1 MAQGNDGNYLQHCI
15 EVEAAVRLAKMDAK
29 KKRLHIALTHGMAPS
44 EPFEVSLNQPKPGL
58 CRRLLRC
65 KLKESKKPRQS
76 DEPAVVDAYRKT
88 NASEKHYPNSA
99 ELLRAIIGTNNLSG
113 GITEI
118 DCEKH
123 RQLAKAWSCSNVKTV
138 CSSWREKIH
147 PEGILACP
155 DDLQTPWLFS
165 MDPMTYRESDS
176 EDDDKLHRCDID
188 ILSRALSRYF
198 SSGNPGIVALLV
210 YGVGKNDNDRQHL
223 FWNFVKDLKEL
234 IADNLSGRFE
244 VAASYYSNPYMWGNR
259 NLAGLIH
266 SSQIDL
272 SSNLKSACLE
282 LGIEP
287 GRNLAARL

>member
-165 MDPMTYRESDS
+165 MDPVTYS
-176 EDDDKLHRCDID
+176 EGGDKHDNLNGTDID
-188 ILSRALSRYF
+188 ILSCALSRYF
-198 SSGNPGIVALLV
+198 SSGNPGVASLFV
-210 YGVGKNDNDRQHL
+210 YNVGKHKGDDQAQFRK
-223 FWNFVKDLKEL
+223 FVDGLKESVV
-234 IADNLSGRFE
+234 DKLSGRFE
-244 VAASYYSNPYMWGNR
+244 LSVSYYSILHIWGNR

-272 SSNLKSACLE
+272 LSSLTSAGL
-282 LGIEP
+282 
-287 GRNLAARL
+287 